1 MKEEELSEEYSV
13 TSSTSEFSEKEL
25 KCNCLANNDN
35 DNNKIE
41 EYNNSTYRDF
51 VRIYLKIKF
60 EKLYKNNKGSTMDK
74 NVIWKE
80 ISNKKIPQKHW
91 TSFIL
96 EELKKPY
103 KFDSTN
109 SSKFTKM

>member
-25 KCNCLANNDN
+25 KSNCLTNNEN
-35 DNNKIE
+35 ENNRIE

-60 EKLYKNNKGSTMDK
+60 EKLYKNHKGSTRDK
-74 NVIWKE
+74 NAIWKE
-80 ISNKKIPQKHW
+80 ITNKKIPQKQW
-91 TSFIL
+91 TSFIF
-96 EELKKPY
+96 EELKKPN
-103 KFDSTN
+103 KLDGTN
-109 SSKFTKM
+109 NSKLTKM